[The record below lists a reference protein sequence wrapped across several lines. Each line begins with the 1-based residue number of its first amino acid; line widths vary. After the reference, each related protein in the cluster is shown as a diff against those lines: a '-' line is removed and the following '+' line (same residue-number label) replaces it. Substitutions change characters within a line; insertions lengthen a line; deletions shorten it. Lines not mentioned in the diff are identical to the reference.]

1 MKERDE
7 EIRSIDQKVFQRL
20 LRRYLLALGAIA
32 LIILLSQGL
41 IQTYLSWQVD
51 DSRVVN
57 VAGRQRMLS
66 QAIVK
71 DMLILASEID
81 DEVVVRNRL
90 KNNLDLWETS
100 QEGLIS
106 GNDSLGLPGQNTDI
120 IISMFQQIQPEYQSL
135 RDAAYSFLEKDG
147 DRSENRQTLQV
158 VVDDA
163 QQFLVKMDAIV
174 FQYDRE
180 AHDRVVKLRRTELAL
195 LLLSLL
201 ILFLE
206 LFFIFRPTAQSV
218 RQTIKQ
224 LLQREAEAKKMTQE
238 IEALYKEKEQS
249 HQELRAINFAV
260 DQAALF
266 ASATTDG
273 KVLYM
278 SQKFKKLLGITN
290 HDYLHDLPELMTTNT
305 GEQQF
310 LRERLK
316 VTRSQ
321 IWNEELS
328 ITTED
333 GRKLWLEVSVVPV
346 NRSGVA
352 QDLLILCSDITS
364 RKEAQIEIE
373 RRDEEKFKR
382 EVRQQKER
390 SVQIVEAQEEERKR
404 IARDIHDGIGQML
417 TSLKFNLESVN
428 LDQPEKASDKL
439 VKLKSLTTDL
449 IRGVRM
455 ATFNLT
461 PPELTDHGIAPSL
474 MKLAQQLSKLTG
486 KQILFKNQTDF
497 AGRFNSIV
505 ETNLYRITQEAV
517 NNAIKYADSQHV
529 LIRLSHNKDL
539 LSIVVDDDGKGFDP
553 LLVDQQSGRDEGS
566 GMGLAFMRDRI
577 DFIEGRLFIHSA
589 PGEGTRITINLPMTQ
604 EILDF

>member
-7 EIRSIDQKVFQRL
+7 EIRSIDQRVFRRL

-66 QAIVK
+66 QAITK
-71 DMLILASEID
+71 DILILASGIAES
-81 DEVVVRNRL
+81 EPVTQRL
-90 KNNLDLWETS
+90 KDNLSLWEAS
-100 QEGLIS
+100 QEGLILGS
-106 GNDSLGLPGQNTDI
+106 ESMGLPGKNSEI
-120 IISMFQQIQPEYQSL
+120 IMSMFEKIQPEFESL
-135 RDAAYSFLEKDG
+135 RKAAHKYMDDLSTRPEAGHSLEEIL
-147 DRSENRQTLQV
+147 SN
-158 VVDDA
+158 A
-163 QQFLVKMDAIV
+163 QQFLEKMDAIV

-180 AHDRVVKLRRTELAL
+180 AHGRVVKLRRTELAL
-195 LLLSLL
+195 LVLSLL

-224 LLQREAEAKKMTQE
+224 LLRRESEAKKMTDQ
-238 IEALYKEKEQS
+238 IETLYKEKEQS
-249 HQELRAINFAV
+249 LQELRAINFAV

-278 SQKFKKLLGITN
+278 SQKFKKLLDVTDD
-290 HDYLHDLPELMTTNT
+290 DYVLDLPELMTTNP

-321 IWNEELS
+321 IWNEEVR

-333 GRKLWLEVSVVPV
+333 GRRLWLELSVVPV

-364 RKEAQIEIE
+364 RKEAQTEIE
-373 RRDEEKFKR
+373 RRDEEKYKR
-382 EVRQQKER
+382 EVRQQKDR

-417 TSLKFNLESVN
+417 TSLKFNLESIN
-428 LDQPEKASDKL
+428 IQQPAKAGDKIE
-439 VKLKSLTTDL
+439 KLKNLTADL
-449 IRGVRM
+449 IKGVRM

-486 KQILFKNQTDF
+486 KKIIFTNQTDF
-497 AGRFNSIV
+497 NGRFNSVV

-517 NNAIKYADSQHV
+517 NNAIKYAESEHI
-529 LIRLSHNKDL
+529 LIRLTHNKDL
-539 LSIVVDDDGKGFDP
+539 ISIVVDDNGKGFD
-553 LLVDQQSGRDEGS
+553 LTAMDENVSHEEGS
-566 GMGLAFMRDRI
+566 GMGLTFMRDRI
-577 DFIEGRLFIHSA
+577 DFIEGRLFIHSS
-589 PGEGTRITINLPMTQ
+589 PGEGTRITINLPLKDV
-604 EILDF
+604 ELVS